1 MIKNSSPHAISDD
14 QWTGP
19 LADSHCHLIK
29 VHEFDAGL
37 VSTLEAYPQRR
48 ILDVGIYPDDWDA
61 RLALFSS
68 LSGIYFSAGVH
79 PSMYGH
85 VPRAEAKAHLERIF
99 SQDARA
105 CAVGETGLD
114 WHAMYAPKHAQ
125 YEYFEMQ
132 LELAARYGKPVI
144 IHARSGADGDAIES
158 VLERL
163 ANVGY
168 SSGGVMHCFSGTTGQ
183 AKKCLDLGLYVSF
196 SANISYASAEAIREA
211 ARVVPAE
218 YLLAETDAPYLLHKK
233 AHARTGS
240 AAHSDGQNKKG
251 RYNHPAYLP
260 LTYETLASI
269 RSCASM
275 DIAQAVYDALGRLLG
290 LAR

>member
-1 MIKNSSPHAISDD
+1 MMMQEANSENIFPP
-14 QWTGP
+14 WNGP

-29 VHEFDAGL
+29 VHELDAHL
-37 VSTLEAYPQRR
+37 IASLEAYPQRR

-79 PSMYGH
+79 PSMYDH
-85 VPRAEAKAHLERIF
+85 VPPAAAKAHLERIF

-114 WHAMYAPKHAQ
+114 WHAMYAPTNAQ

-132 LELAARYGKPVI
+132 LELAARYGRPVI
-144 IHARSGADGDAIES
+144 IHARSGAAGDAIES

-163 ANVGY
+163 AHVQHDC
-168 SSGGVMHCFSGTTGQ
+168 GGVMHCFSGTARQ
-183 AKKCLDLGLYVSF
+183 AKQCVDRGLHVSF
-196 SANISYASAEAIREA
+196 SASISYASAEDIREA
-211 ARVVPAE
+211 AKVVPAE

-233 AHARTGS
+233 ARARTAS
-240 AAHSDGQNKKG
+240 EKSNKKG

-260 LTYETLASI
+260 LTYETLASV
-269 RSCASM
+269 RNCASM
-275 DIAQAVYDALGRLLG
+275 DIAHCVHDALGRLLG